1 MDIALKNGDFALN
14 NSGKV
19 YSISAMEETVQRC
32 MILLRIKQ
40 GSFSYNRKLGS
51 NIHLLKIN
59 DRNLLG
65 NAILLAKEAL
75 APLVQ
80 VKVESVKAEIVEG
93 KIILNIEISAYDEKA
108 KIEVT
113 V

>member
-1 MDIALKNGDFALN
+1 MDIALKNGDFASN

-32 MILLRIKQ
+32 MILLKVKQ

-59 DRNLLG
+59 DKNLLG
-65 NAILLAKEAL
+65 NATLLVKEAL

-80 VKVESVKAEIVEG
+80 VKVESVETEIMKD
-93 KIILNIEISAYDEKA
+93 KIILNIEISAYGERA

-113 V
+113 I

>member
-14 NSGKV
+14 SSGKV
-19 YSISAMEETVQRC
+19 YSISAMEETIQRC
-32 MILLRIKQ
+32 MVLLKVKQ

-51 NIHLLKIN
+51 NIHLLKVS
-59 DRNLLG
+59 DKNLFG
-65 NAILLAKEAL
+65 NATLLVKEAL

-80 VKVESVKAEIVEG
+80 VKVEKVETEIVED
-93 KIILNIEISAYDEKA
+93 KIILNIEISAYGEKA
-108 KIEVT
+108 KIEVN